1 VHAVHLHAAAL
12 KPAVRHQSLRPSVRS
27 RRRRRRALS
36 AAAAFGRR

>member
-12 KPAVRHQSLRPSVRS
+12 KPAVCHQSLRPSVRS
-27 RRRRRRALS
+27 RRRRALS